1 MCQDT
6 KWVNTDGKMVTVDL
20 LKECCHNHQFV
31 KNTVYV
37 KCKKAKPNKRRYTC
51 NNVTNKIESI
61 KSQLDGV
68 FVWVNSR
75 SWWWTGRPGMLR
87 FMGSQRVGHDWATE
101 LNWTDFLVICRRIK
115 IVFNKSR
122 NFFKKCFYINSYRCN
137 HQKRP
142 SVQFGHSVVSD
153 SLRPHESQDARPP
166 CPSPTPGVHSNSRP
180 SSRWRHPA
188 ISSSVVPFSF
198 CPQSRT
204 LKNVCLLVAELEMV
218 GDEMKCY
225 INYVMLFFFT
235 TCMS

>member
-87 FMGSQRVGHDWATE
+87 FMGSQRVGHDWVTE
-101 LNWTDFLVICRRIK
+101 LNWGSLLVVTPVTINIKTFLKKISWLIK
-115 IVFNKSR
+115 H
-122 NFFKKCFYINSYRCN
+122 NF
-137 HQKRP
+137 
-142 SVQFGHSVVSD
+142 D
-153 SLRPHESQDARPP
+153 
-166 CPSPTPGVHSNSRP
+166 SPTN
-180 SSRWRHPA
+180 
-188 ISSSVVPFSF
+188 
-198 CPQSRT
+198 
-204 LKNVCLLVAELEMV
+204 
-218 GDEMKCY
+218 D
-225 INYVMLFFFT
+225 
-235 TCMS
+235 